1 MIRRRRLALCG
12 SSEDG
17 LEERL
22 DFCDLIVRHFPL
34 RGADVL
40 MQLFRR
46 HRAGDDGRYRRFREE
61 PRESELEYRVAV
73 ALRECYE

>member
-1 MIRRRRLALCG
+1 MQ

-17 LEERL
+17 LEERV
-22 DFCDLIVRHFPL
+22 DFCELSVRHFPL

-46 HRAGDDGRYRRFREE
+46 HRAGNDGSNRRLREE